1 MNLNQN
7 VMTFLNKRYL
17 SFTWKNKTSK
27 CVRKLFAIQY
37 LDKFLVKYIKVCFKT
52 LILKTI

>member
-27 CVRKLFAIQY
+27 CVRELFAIQH

-52 LILKTI
+52 LVLKTI